1 MLRSVFWPQFAI
13 PGRGGEPAI
22 HAPELWLWIPGS
34 RPQAESPESINHS
47 SWARIPGSPPRPA
60 MANWGENTDRSI
72 AALGGENACLGT
84 HPVLRAGGEAIVKA
98 VNNDVAL
105 ALADEE
111 R

>member
-1 MLRSVFWPQFAI
+1 
-13 PGRGGEPAI
+13 
-22 HAPELWLWIPGS
+22 
-34 RPQAESPESINHS
+34 
-47 SWARIPGSPPRPA
+47 